1 MCKILRSFTE
11 NLTEISETFALA
23 IDRQDVLGSR
33 KLQGAKVSKNFRSRE
48 RKGRAISLQGA
59 KVPGSKFAKE
69 RIGQGPIGRFA
80 PGSELA
86 RERKDS
92 TQKYGKTVRSV
103 G

>member
-33 KLQGAKVSKNFRSRE
+33 K
-48 RKGRAISLQGA
+48 LQGA